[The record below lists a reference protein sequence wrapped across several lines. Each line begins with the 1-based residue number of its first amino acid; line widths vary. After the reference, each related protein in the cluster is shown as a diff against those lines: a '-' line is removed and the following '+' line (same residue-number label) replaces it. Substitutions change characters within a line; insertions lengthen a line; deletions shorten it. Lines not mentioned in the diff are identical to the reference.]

1 MTEKNG
7 RKSAAILNN
16 PIVKAVGT
24 QKIVVLLV
32 LVVLFLLFSVL
43 SPAFRSYT
51 TLITLLSYSYY
62 IAFMAI
68 GATFVFITGGVDLSL
83 GTGMLCYG
91 ILGGALVVEGGW
103 PVGAGMLVT
112 LLAGTLFGFL
122 NGWFVAILKLPP
134 FIASLST
141 MMITRGIGSI
151 AVGGMSVTWPIRGTE
166 QGWFRNI
173 FRIQMGDLIIP
184 IGFLWVILVILIMT
198 FVLNHTKLGRYIIAI
213 GSNKE
218 ATRLSGVSVAK
229 YHMAAY
235 VISGFFTGLAAI
247 AYAATF
253 QALAPGTGAGLELDA
268 IGSAVIGGT
277 SMAGGSGSVVGTLI
291 GVLIMSLL
299 KTGLP
304 FVGLQSNWQQII
316 TGLILMLA
324 VGMDVLKNRRLARKR

>member
-7 RKSAAILNN
+7 NGRASILNN
-16 PIVKAVGT
+16 PFVKAIGT

-32 LVVLFLLFSVL
+32 LAVLFLLFSVL

-51 TLITLLSYSYY
+51 TLITLFSYSYY

-68 GATFVFITGGVDLSL
+68 GVTFVIITGGVDLSL

-91 ILGGALVVEGGW
+91 LLGGVVVVEAGW
-103 PVGAGMLVT
+103 PVGAGMVVT
-112 LLAGTLFGFL
+112 VLAGTAFGCL
-122 NGWFVAILKLPP
+122 NGWLVAYMNVPP
-134 FIASLST
+134 FIASLGS
-141 MMITRGIGSI
+141 MMITRGLGSI

-166 QGWFRNI
+166 QGWFRDI
-173 FRIQMGDLIIP
+173 FRIQAGDFIIP
-184 IGFLWVILVILIMT
+184 IGFLWVILLILVMT
-198 FVLNHTKLGRYIIAI
+198 FVLNHTKFGRYMIAI

-218 ATRLSGVSVAK
+218 ATRLSGVSVAR

-235 VISGFFTGLAAI
+235 VISGFFTALASI

-277 SMAGGSGSVVGTLI
+277 SMAGGSGSVVGTLL

-304 FVGLQSNWQQII
+304 FVGLQANWQQII
-316 TGLILMLA
+316 TGIILMLA
-324 VGMDVLKNRRLARKR
+324 VGVDMIKNRRLARKR

>member
-68 GATFVFITGGVDLSL
+68 GATFVIITGGVDLSL

-91 ILGGALVVEGGW
+91 ILG
-103 PVGAGMLVT
+103 AGMLVT

-122 NGWFVAILKLPP
+122 NGWLVAILKLPP